1 LRALEQGADGVGA
14 GEQEPVEGT
23 HIAEGFIEWS
33 EIAGRMEGNHGLQD
47 GLGAAR
53 FEFADERLGLIGGSG
68 DENAAAS

>member
-1 LRALEQGADGVGA
+1 
-14 GEQEPVEGT
+14 
-23 HIAEGFIEWS
+23 
-33 EIAGRMEGNHGLQD
+33 MEGNHGLQH